1 MHLGILVLAPLTNP
15 MTDQA
20 RTPNM
25 WPEDDSPS
33 KQDCLTNSLMRSRL
47 AHIRASREPPN
58 VALARGQTTFPNP
71 HSWSDA

>member
-25 WPEDDSPS
+25 WPEEC
-33 KQDCLTNSLMRSRL
+33 KQAQIM
-47 AHIRASREPPN
+47 
-58 VALARGQTTFPNP
+58 
-71 HSWSDA
+71 